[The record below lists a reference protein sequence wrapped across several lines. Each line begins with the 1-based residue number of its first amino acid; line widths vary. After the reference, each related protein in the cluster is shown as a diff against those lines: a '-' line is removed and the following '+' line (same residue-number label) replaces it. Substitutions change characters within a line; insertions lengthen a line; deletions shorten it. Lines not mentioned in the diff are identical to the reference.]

1 MPKWRTEGEPRTWSM
16 SENEIIDLR
25 RHGRPPYAVALLHG
39 GPGARGEMAP
49 VARAL
54 SSSRGV
60 LEPLQRAT
68 SVRGQVEELRRD
80 LEAAGDPPMTL
91 IGFSWGGWLG
101 FILAAEYPDLVG
113 KLILVGCPPFEERYA
128 PAVHLTRMS
137 RLGAE
142 ERREASSILRLLVG
156 PGNAGAEESKE
167 ALRRLGAILLKAD
180 SYDPILS
187 ESADVDLQVEAF
199 QAVWRE
205 AAELRKSGRL
215 LVLGRRIDCPVVAI
229 HGEYDPHPS
238 DGVRLPLSSVLKSNR
253 FVLLEGCGHKPWV
266 ERQARD
272 RFYEILEEELR

>member
-1 MPKWRTEGEPRTWSM
+1 KFNNTTLHSFPVVGVVNLNYFFFQAEDGIRDFHVTGVQTC
-16 SENEIIDLR
+16 
-25 RHGRPPYAVALLHG
+25 AL
-39 GPGARGEMAP
+39 P
-49 VARAL
+49 
-54 SSSRGV
+54 
-60 LEPLQRAT
+60 
-68 SVRGQVEELRRD
+68 
-80 LEAAGDPPMTL
+80 
-91 IGFSWGGWLG
+91 I
-101 FILAAEYPDLVG
+101 YPDLVR

-156 PGNAGAEESKE
+156 PGNAGAEESKG
-167 ALRRLGAILLKAD
+167 ALRRLGAILSKAD

-187 ESADVDLQVEAF
+187 ESADVDIQVEAF

-253 FVLLEGCGHKPWV
+253 F
-266 ERQARD
+266 
-272 RFYEILEEELR
+272 